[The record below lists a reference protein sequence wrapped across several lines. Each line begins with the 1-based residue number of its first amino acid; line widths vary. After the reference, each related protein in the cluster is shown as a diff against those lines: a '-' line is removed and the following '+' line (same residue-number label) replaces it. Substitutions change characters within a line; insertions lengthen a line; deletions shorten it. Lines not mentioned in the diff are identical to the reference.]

1 MKVKIDYPPNIL
13 AIDAVFHTEGKTVF
27 YCYGDTIYNPHSL
40 YLPEFIKAH
49 ELAHSISQG
58 KDPKGWWERYLV
70 DPEFRYREE
79 LDGHRAEM
87 QFVLAT
93 TKDRNYS
100 AKILNATAARLS
112 SPLYQHGKTFNQA
125 QQDLRTFV
133 RKI

>member
-79 LDGHRAEM
+79 LDGHHAELI
-87 QFVLAT
+87 FRLGVV
-93 TKDRNYS
+93 KDRNQRVR
-100 AKILNATAARLS
+100 ILHATAARLS
-112 SPLYQHGKTFNQA
+112 APLYQHGKTWGQA
-125 QQDLRTFV
+125 HRDLETFV
-133 RKI
+133 RKP